1 MADIK
6 TMQRTTIKEFD
17 SKKVKSA
24 KFKSNLSYIRD
35 KNIELTDTLNNK
47 TKDTDSSYENA
58 NDYAISQIQ
67 DKSKIIRD
75 KTFYDLNEKR
85 KAQRE
90 KHTIQRNDKIRQ
102 KLDKKLQAKLEKRL
116 QEIPERNIKIKK
128 DIIDNSRRIK
138 QKSKATTNKTIKTAR
153 QNSKIA
159 KKTTEE
165 TTKVIKETPKAIKRA
180 TQISSKVA
188 KATVKAIVNVT
199 KAIISGAKAL
209 IGVIVAGGFTSVIII
224 LVVCLFGG
232 VIALFNMNGDKDTQS
247 MWGNDIVT
255 CAESQLGV
263 EGGEPYW
270 SWYGFNERVEWCACF
285 VSWCADQCGLLEGN
299 IHENN
304 QDLDSSG
311 VEEQV
316 TSNDMFAIPKYSVC
330 DDGISK
336 FKQMNRWQDRSKN
349 GQLYYPNRG
358 DIIFFDWIDKNT
370 GEQDGISDHTG
381 IVKNVDIEN
390 NKVHTIE
397 GNSGDAVKE
406 QEYDLN
412 NIQIVG
418 YGTINPY

>member
-1 MADIK
+1 MQDIK
-6 TMQRTTIKEFD
+6 TKQRTNIKEFD
-17 SKKVKSA
+17 TKKVKSA
-24 KFKSNLSYIRD
+24 KFKSNLSYIKD

-58 NDYAISQIQ
+58 NDYAISKIQ
-67 DKSKIIRD
+67 DKSRIIRY

-85 KAQRE
+85 KVQKE
-90 KHTIQRNDKIRQ
+90 KHRKQKNDKIRQ
-102 KLDKKLQAKLEKRL
+102 KLDKKVQAKLEKVMK
-116 QEIPERNIKIKK
+116 EAPDKTIKLKNDSIN
-128 DIIDNSRRIK
+128 NSRRIK
-138 QKSKATTNKTIKTAR
+138 QVAKETSNREIKTAK
-153 QNSKIA
+153 QSSKVA

-165 TTKVIKETPKAIKRA
+165 SAKIIKESPIVIKKVART
-180 TQISSKVA
+180 SVKVA
-188 KATVKAIVNVT
+188 KTTVKAIITTT
-199 KAIISGAKAL
+199 KAIVSGTKAL
-209 IGVIVAGGFTSVIII
+209 ISAIVAGGSTSVVII
-224 LVVCLFGG
+224 LVFCLFGG
-232 VIALFNMNGDKDTQS
+232 VIAIFNMNGDKDTAT
-247 MWGNDIVT
+247 MWGSDMVT

-285 VSWCADQCGLLEGN
+285 VCWVADQCGLLEGN
-299 IHENN
+299 
-304 QDLDSSG
+304 
-311 VEEQV
+311 
-316 TSNDMFAIPKYSVC
+316 SNEGTQSDIEDQALTNAKLSIPKYSVC
-330 DDGISK
+330 DDGINK
-336 FKQMNRWQDRSKN
+336 FKEKGEWQDRETD
-349 GQLYYPNRG
+349 GTLYIPKPG
-358 DIIFFDWIDKNT
+358 DIIFFDWIEKDT

>member
-1 MADIK
+1 MPDIK
-6 TMQRTTIKEFD
+6 TKQRTNIKEFD
-17 SKKVKSA
+17 SKNVKSA
-24 KFKSNLSYIRD
+24 KFKSNLSYIRE

-67 DKSKIIRD
+67 DKSRIIRD

-85 KAQRE
+85 KVQKE
-90 KHTIQRNDKIRQ
+90 KHRQEKNDKIRQ
-102 KLDKKLQAKLEKRL
+102 NLDKKVQTKLEKRL

-138 QKSKATTNKTIKTAR
+138 QESKATTNKTIKAVK
-153 QNSKIA
+153 QSSKMA

-165 TTKVIKETPKAIKRA
+165 SAKIIKESPIVIKKVART
-180 TQISSKVA
+180 SVKVA
-188 KATVKAIVNVT
+188 KTTVKAIITTT
-199 KAIISGAKAL
+199 KAIVSGTKAL
-209 IGVIVAGGFTSVIII
+209 ISAIVAGGSTSVVII
-224 LVVCLFGG
+224 LVFCLFGG
-232 VIALFNMNGDKDTQS
+232 VIALFNMNGDKDTAT
-247 MWGNDIVT
+247 MWGSDMIT

-270 SWYGFNERVEWCACF
+270 SWYGFDERVEWCACF
-285 VSWCADQCGLLEGN
+285 VSWVADQCGLLEGN
-299 IHENN
+299 
-304 QDLDSSG
+304 
-311 VEEQV
+311 
-316 TSNDMFAIPKYSVC
+316 SNEGTQSDIEDQALTNAKLSIPKYSVC
-330 DDGISK
+330 DDGINK
-336 FKQMNRWQDRSKN
+336 FKEKGEWQDRETD
-349 GQLYYPNRG
+349 GTLYIPKPG
-358 DIIFFDWIDKNT
+358 DIIFFDWIEKDT

>member
-1 MADIK
+1 MQDIK
-6 TMQRTTIKEFD
+6 TKQRTNIKEFD
-17 SKKVKSA
+17 TKKVKSA

-85 KAQRE
+85 KEQKE
-90 KHTIQRNDKIRQ
+90 KHRQDKNNKIRQ
-102 KLDKKLQAKLEKRL
+102 KLDKKVQTKLERIMK
-116 QEIPERNIKIKK
+116 EAPGKTIKLKNDSIN
-128 DIIDNSRRIK
+128 NSRRIK
-138 QKSKATTNKTIKTAR
+138 QVAKETSNREIKTAK
-153 QNSKIA
+153 QSSKVA

-165 TTKVIKETPKAIKRA
+165 TTKIIKETPIVVKKA
-180 TQISSKVA
+180 
-188 KATVKAIVNVT
+188 VKASVKVT
-199 KAIISGAKAL
+199 KATIKAIITSAKAVVTGTKAL
-209 IGVIVAGGFTSVIII
+209 ISAIAAGGVVSIAII
-224 LVVCLFGG
+224 LIVCIFGG
-232 VIALFNMNGDKDTQS
+232 VIAIFNMNGDKDTAT
-247 MWGNDIVT
+247 MWGSDMVT

-285 VSWCADQCGLLEGN
+285 VCWVADQCGLLEGN
-299 IHENN
+299 
-304 QDLDSSG
+304 
-311 VEEQV
+311 
-316 TSNDMFAIPKYSVC
+316 SNEDTQSDIEDQALTNAKLSIPKYSVC
-330 DDGISK
+330 DDGINK
-336 FKQMNRWQDRSKN
+336 FKEKGEWQDRETD
-349 GQLYYPNRG
+349 GTLYIPKPG
-358 DIIFFDWIDKNT
+358 DIIFFDWIEKDT

-418 YGTINPY
+418 YGTLNSY

>member
-1 MADIK
+1 MPDIK
-6 TMQRTTIKEFD
+6 TKQRPNIKEFD
-17 SKKVKSA
+17 TKKVKSA

-67 DKSKIIRD
+67 DKSRIIRD

-85 KAQRE
+85 KEQKE
-90 KHTIQRNDKIRQ
+90 KHRQDKNNKIRQ
-102 KLDKKLQAKLEKRL
+102 KLDKKVQTKLERIMK
-116 QEIPERNIKIKK
+116 EAPGKTIKLKNDSIN
-128 DIIDNSRRIK
+128 NSRRIK
-138 QKSKATTNKTIKTAR
+138 QVAKETSNREIKTAK
-153 QNSKIA
+153 QSSKVA

-165 TTKVIKETPKAIKRA
+165 TTKIIKETPIVVKKAV
-180 TQISSKVA
+180 QVS
-188 KATVKAIVNVT
+188 VKVT
-199 KAIISGAKAL
+199 KATIKAIITSAKAVVNGTKAL
-209 IGVIVAGGFTSVIII
+209 ISAIVAGGVVSIAII
-224 LVVCLFGG
+224 LIVCIFGG
-232 VIALFNMNGDKDTQS
+232 VIAIFNMNGDKDTAT
-247 MWGNDIVT
+247 MWGSDMVT
-255 CAESQLGV
+255 CAESQLEV

-285 VSWCADQCGLLEGN
+285 VCWVADQCGLLEGN
-299 IHENN
+299 SN
-304 QDLDSSG
+304 
-311 VEEQV
+311 EETQSELEDQ
-316 TSNDMFAIPKYSVC
+316 TLANAKLSIPKYSVC
-330 DDGISK
+330 DDGINK
-336 FKQMNRWQDRSKN
+336 FKEKGEWQDRETD
-349 GQLYYPNRG
+349 GTLYIPKPG
-358 DIIFFDWIDKNT
+358 DIIFFDWIEKDT

>member
-1 MADIK
+1 MPDIK
-6 TMQRTTIKEFD
+6 TKQRPNIKEFD
-17 SKKVKSA
+17 TKKVKSA
-24 KFKSNLSYIRD
+24 KFKSNLSYIKD

-85 KAQRE
+85 KEQKE
-90 KHTIQRNDKIRQ
+90 KHRQDKNNKIRQ
-102 KLDKKLQAKLEKRL
+102 KLDKKVQTKLERIMK
-116 QEIPERNIKIKK
+116 EAPGKTIKLKNDSIN
-128 DIIDNSRRIK
+128 NSRRIK
-138 QKSKATTNKTIKTAR
+138 QVAKETSNREIKTAK
-153 QNSKIA
+153 QSSKVA

-165 TTKVIKETPKAIKRA
+165 TTKIIKETPIVVKKA
-180 TQISSKVA
+180 
-188 KATVKAIVNVT
+188 VKASVKVT
-199 KAIISGAKAL
+199 KATIKAIITSAKAVVTGTKAL
-209 IGVIVAGGFTSVIII
+209 ISAIAAGGVVSIAII
-224 LVVCLFGG
+224 LIVCIFGG
-232 VIALFNMNGDKDTQS
+232 VIAIFNMNGDKDTAA
-247 MWGNDIVT
+247 MWGSDMVT

-285 VSWCADQCGLLEGN
+285 VCWVADQCGLLEGN
-299 IHENN
+299 
-304 QDLDSSG
+304 
-311 VEEQV
+311 
-316 TSNDMFAIPKYSVC
+316 SNEDTQSDIEDQALTNAKLSIPKYSVC
-330 DDGISK
+330 DDGINK
-336 FKQMNRWQDRSKN
+336 FKEKGEWQDRETD
-349 GQLYYPNRG
+349 GTLYIPKPG
-358 DIIFFDWIDKNT
+358 DIIFFDWIEKDT

-418 YGTINPY
+418 YGTLNSY

>member
-1 MADIK
+1 MPDIK
-6 TMQRTTIKEFD
+6 TKQRPNIKEFD
-17 SKKVKSA
+17 TKKVKSA
-24 KFKSNLSYIRD
+24 KFKSNLSYIKD

-85 KAQRE
+85 KEQKE
-90 KHTIQRNDKIRQ
+90 KHRQDKNNKIRQ
-102 KLDKKLQAKLEKRL
+102 KLDKKVQTKLERIMK
-116 QEIPERNIKIKK
+116 EAPGKTIKLKNDSIN
-128 DIIDNSRRIK
+128 NSRRIK
-138 QKSKATTNKTIKTAR
+138 QVAKETSNREIKTAK
-153 QNSKIA
+153 QSSKVA

-165 TTKVIKETPKAIKRA
+165 TTKIIKETPIVVKKA
-180 TQISSKVA
+180 
-188 KATVKAIVNVT
+188 VKASVKVT
-199 KAIISGAKAL
+199 KATIKAIITSAKAVVTGTKAL
-209 IGVIVAGGFTSVIII
+209 ISAIAAGGVVSIAII
-224 LVVCLFGG
+224 LIVCIFGG
-232 VIALFNMNGDKDTQS
+232 VIAIFNMNGDKDTAT
-247 MWGNDIVT
+247 MWGSDMVT

-285 VSWCADQCGLLEGN
+285 VCWVADQCGLLEGN
-299 IHENN
+299 
-304 QDLDSSG
+304 
-311 VEEQV
+311 
-316 TSNDMFAIPKYSVC
+316 SNEDTQSDIEDQALTNAKLSIPKYSVC
-330 DDGISK
+330 DDGINK
-336 FKQMNRWQDRSKN
+336 FKEKGEWQDRETD
-349 GQLYYPNRG
+349 GTLYIPKPG
-358 DIIFFDWIDKNT
+358 DIIFFDWIEKDT

-418 YGTINPY
+418 YGTLNSY

>member
-1 MADIK
+1 MPDIK
-6 TMQRTTIKEFD
+6 TKQRPNIKEFD
-17 SKKVKSA
+17 TKKVKSA

-35 KNIELTDTLNNK
+35 KNIELADTLNNK

-67 DKSKIIRD
+67 DKSRIIRD

-85 KAQRE
+85 KVQKE
-90 KHTIQRNDKIRQ
+90 KHRQAKNDKIRQ
-102 KLDKKLQAKLEKRL
+102 KLDKKVQAKLEKVMK
-116 QEIPERNIKIKK
+116 EAPDKTIKLKNDSIN
-128 DIIDNSRRIK
+128 NSRRIK
-138 QKSKATTNKTIKTAR
+138 QVAKETSNREIKTAK
-153 QNSKIA
+153 QSSKVA

-165 TTKVIKETPKAIKRA
+165 TTKIIKETPIVVKKAFQA
-180 TQISSKVA
+180 S
-188 KATVKAIVNVT
+188 VKVT
-199 KAIISGAKAL
+199 KATIKAIIASAKAVVTGTKAL
-209 IGVIVAGGFTSVIII
+209 ISAIAAGGVVSIAII
-224 LVVCLFGG
+224 LIVCIFGG
-232 VIALFNMNGDKDTQS
+232 VIAIFNMNGDKDTAT
-247 MWGNDIVT
+247 MWGSDMVT

-285 VSWCADQCGLLEGN
+285 VCWVADQCGLLEGN
-299 IHENN
+299 
-304 QDLDSSG
+304 
-311 VEEQV
+311 
-316 TSNDMFAIPKYSVC
+316 SNEDTQSDIEDQALTNAKLSIPKYSVC
-330 DDGISK
+330 DDGINK
-336 FKQMNRWQDRSKN
+336 FKEKGEWQDRETD
-349 GQLYYPNRG
+349 GTLYIPKPG
-358 DIIFFDWIDKNT
+358 DIIFFDWIEKDT

-418 YGTINPY
+418 YGTLNSY

>member
-1 MADIK
+1 MPDIK
-6 TMQRTTIKEFD
+6 TKQRPNIKEFD
-17 SKKVKSA
+17 TKKVKSA

-35 KNIELTDTLNNK
+35 KNIELADTLNNK

-67 DKSKIIRD
+67 DKSRIIRD

-85 KAQRE
+85 KEQKKQHRQE
-90 KHTIQRNDKIRQ
+90 KNDKNRQ
-102 KLDKKLQAKLEKRL
+102 KLEKKVQTKLEKVMK
-116 QEIPERNIKIKK
+116 EAPDKTIKLKNDSIN
-128 DIIDNSRRIK
+128 NSRRIK
-138 QKSKATTNKTIKTAR
+138 QVAKETSNREIKTAK
-153 QNSKIA
+153 QSSKVA

-165 TTKVIKETPKAIKRA
+165 TTKIIKETPIVIKKTVETSVKVTKITINAIIA
-180 TQISSKVA
+180 SA
-188 KATVKAIVNVT
+188 KAVATGT
-199 KAIISGAKAL
+199 KAL
-209 IGVIVAGGFTSVIII
+209 IGAIASGEIVSIAII
-224 LVVCLFGG
+224 LIVCIFGG
-232 VIALFNMNGDKDTQS
+232 VIAIFNMNGDKDTAT
-247 MWGNDIVT
+247 MWGSDIVT

-285 VSWCADQCGLLEGN
+285 VCWVADQCGVLDGSVQDN
-299 IHENN
+299 IEDQAMPNEK
-304 QDLDSSG
+304 L
-311 VEEQV
+311 
-316 TSNDMFAIPKYSVC
+316 TIPRYSVC
-330 DDGISK
+330 DDGINK
-336 FKQMNRWQDRSKN
+336 FKEKGQWQDRETD
-349 GQLYYPNRG
+349 GTLYIPKSG
-358 DIIFFDWIDKNT
+358 DIIFFDWIEKDT

>member
-85 KAQRE
+85 KEQKE
-90 KHTIQRNDKIRQ
+90 KHRQDKNNKIRQ
-102 KLDKKLQAKLEKRL
+102 KLDKKVQTKLERIMK
-116 QEIPERNIKIKK
+116 EAPGKTIKLKNDSIN
-128 DIIDNSRRIK
+128 NSRRIK
-138 QKSKATTNKTIKTAR
+138 QVAKETSNREIKTAK
-153 QNSKIA
+153 QSSKVA

-165 TTKVIKETPKAIKRA
+165 TTKIIKETPIVVKKA
-180 TQISSKVA
+180 
-188 KATVKAIVNVT
+188 VKASVKVT
-199 KAIISGAKAL
+199 KATIKAIITSAKAVVTGTKAL
-209 IGVIVAGGFTSVIII
+209 ISAIAAGGVVSIAII
-224 LVVCLFGG
+224 LIVCIFGG
-232 VIALFNMNGDKDTQS
+232 VIAIFNMNGDKDTAT
-247 MWGNDIVT
+247 MWGSDMVT

-285 VSWCADQCGLLEGN
+285 VCWVADQCGLLEGN
-299 IHENN
+299 
-304 QDLDSSG
+304 
-311 VEEQV
+311 
-316 TSNDMFAIPKYSVC
+316 SNEDTQSDIEDQALTNAKLSIPKYSVC
-330 DDGISK
+330 DDGINK
-336 FKQMNRWQDRSKN
+336 FKEKGEWQDRETD
-349 GQLYYPNRG
+349 GTLYIPKPG
-358 DIIFFDWIDKNT
+358 DIIFFDWIEKDT

-418 YGTINPY
+418 YGTLNSY

>member
-1 MADIK
+1 MPDIK
-6 TMQRTTIKEFD
+6 TKQRPNIKEFD
-17 SKKVKSA
+17 TKKVKSA

-85 KAQRE
+85 KEQKE
-90 KHTIQRNDKIRQ
+90 KHRQDKNNKIRQ
-102 KLDKKLQAKLEKRL
+102 KLDKKVQTKLERIMK
-116 QEIPERNIKIKK
+116 EAPGKTIKLKNDSIN
-128 DIIDNSRRIK
+128 NSRRIK
-138 QKSKATTNKTIKTAR
+138 QVAKETSNREIKTAK
-153 QNSKIA
+153 QSSKVA

-165 TTKVIKETPKAIKRA
+165 TTKIIKETPIVVKKA
-180 TQISSKVA
+180 
-188 KATVKAIVNVT
+188 VKASVKVT
-199 KAIISGAKAL
+199 KATIKAIITSAKAVVTGTKAL
-209 IGVIVAGGFTSVIII
+209 ISAIAAGGVVSIAII
-224 LVVCLFGG
+224 LIVCIFGG
-232 VIALFNMNGDKDTQS
+232 VIAIFNMNGDKDTAT
-247 MWGNDIVT
+247 MWGSDMVT

-270 SWYGFNERVEWCACF
+270 SWYGFDERVEWCACF
-285 VSWCADQCGLLEGN
+285 VSWAADQCGLLEGN
-299 IHENN
+299 
-304 QDLDSSG
+304 
-311 VEEQV
+311 
-316 TSNDMFAIPKYSVC
+316 SNEGTQSDIEDQALTNAKLSIPKYSVC
-330 DDGISK
+330 DDGINK
-336 FKQMNRWQDRSKN
+336 FKEKGEWQDRETD
-349 GQLYYPNRG
+349 GTLYIPKPG
-358 DIIFFDWIDKNT
+358 DIIFFDWIEKDT

-418 YGTINPY
+418 YGTLNSY

>member
-1 MADIK
+1 MPDIK
-6 TMQRTTIKEFD
+6 TKQRPNIKEFD
-17 SKKVKSA
+17 TKKVKSA

-85 KAQRE
+85 KEQKE
-90 KHTIQRNDKIRQ
+90 KHRQDKNNKIRQ
-102 KLDKKLQAKLEKRL
+102 KLDKKVQTKLERIMK
-116 QEIPERNIKIKK
+116 EAPGKTIKLKNDSIN
-128 DIIDNSRRIK
+128 NSRRIK
-138 QKSKATTNKTIKTAR
+138 QVAKETSNREIKTAK
-153 QNSKIA
+153 QSSKVA

-165 TTKVIKETPKAIKRA
+165 TTKIIKETPIVVKKA
-180 TQISSKVA
+180 
-188 KATVKAIVNVT
+188 VKASVKVT
-199 KAIISGAKAL
+199 KATIKAIITSAKAVVTGTKAL
-209 IGVIVAGGFTSVIII
+209 ISAIAAGGVVSIAII
-224 LVVCLFGG
+224 LIVCIFGG
-232 VIALFNMNGDKDTQS
+232 VIAIFNMNGDKDTAT
-247 MWGNDIVT
+247 MWGSDMVT

-285 VSWCADQCGLLEGN
+285 VCWVADQCGLLEGN
-299 IHENN
+299 
-304 QDLDSSG
+304 
-311 VEEQV
+311 
-316 TSNDMFAIPKYSVC
+316 SNEDTQSDIEDQALTNAKLSIPKYSVC
-330 DDGISK
+330 DDGINK
-336 FKQMNRWQDRSKN
+336 FKEKGEWQDRETD
-349 GQLYYPNRG
+349 GTLYIPKPG
-358 DIIFFDWIDKNT
+358 DIIFFDWIEKDT

-418 YGTINPY
+418 YGTLNSY

>member
-1 MADIK
+1 MPDIK
-6 TMQRTTIKEFD
+6 TKQRPNIKEFD
-17 SKKVKSA
+17 TKKVKSA
-24 KFKSNLSYIRD
+24 KFKSNLSYIKD

-85 KAQRE
+85 KGQRE
-90 KHTIQRNDKIRQ
+90 KHRQQRNDKIRQ
-102 KLDKKLQAKLEKRL
+102 KLDKKVQTRLEKVMKETPDRT
-116 QEIPERNIKIKK
+116 IKLKNDSIN
-128 DIIDNSRRIK
+128 NSRRIK
-138 QKSKATTNKTIKTAR
+138 QVAKETSNREIKTAK
-153 QNSKIA
+153 QSSKVA

-165 TTKVIKETPKAIKRA
+165 TTKIIKKTPIVIKKAV
-180 TQISSKVA
+180 QGSVKVT
-188 KATVKAIVNVT
+188 KATVKAIIT
-199 KAIISGAKAL
+199 SAKAVATGTKAL
-209 IGVIVAGGFTSVIII
+209 IGTIATGGIVSIAII
-224 LVVCLFGG
+224 LIICIFGG
-232 VIALFNMNGDKDTQS
+232 VIAIFNMNGDKDTAT
-247 MWGNDIVT
+247 MWGSDMVT

-285 VSWCADQCGLLEGN
+285 VCWVADQCGLLEGN
-299 IHENN
+299 
-304 QDLDSSG
+304 
-311 VEEQV
+311 
-316 TSNDMFAIPKYSVC
+316 SNEDTQSDIEDQALTNAKLSIPKYSVC
-330 DDGISK
+330 DDGINK
-336 FKQMNRWQDRSKN
+336 FKEKGEWQDRETD
-349 GQLYYPNRG
+349 GTLYIPKPG
-358 DIIFFDWIDKNT
+358 DIIFFDWIEKDT

-418 YGTINPY
+418 YGTLNSY

>member
-1 MADIK
+1 MQDIK
-6 TMQRTTIKEFD
+6 TKQRPNIKEFD
-17 SKKVKSA
+17 TKKVKSA

-85 KAQRE
+85 KEQKE
-90 KHTIQRNDKIRQ
+90 KHRQDKNNKIRQ
-102 KLDKKLQAKLEKRL
+102 KLDKKVQTKLERIMK
-116 QEIPERNIKIKK
+116 EAPGKTIKLKNDSIN
-128 DIIDNSRRIK
+128 NSRRIK
-138 QKSKATTNKTIKTAR
+138 QVAKETSNREIKTAK
-153 QNSKIA
+153 QSSKVA

-165 TTKVIKETPKAIKRA
+165 TTKIIKETPIVVKKA
-180 TQISSKVA
+180 
-188 KATVKAIVNVT
+188 VKASVKVT
-199 KAIISGAKAL
+199 KATIKAIITSAKAVVTGTKAL
-209 IGVIVAGGFTSVIII
+209 ISAIAAGGVVSIAII
-224 LVVCLFGG
+224 LIVCIFGG
-232 VIALFNMNGDKDTQS
+232 VIAIFNMNGDKDTAT
-247 MWGNDIVT
+247 MWGSDMVT

-285 VSWCADQCGLLEGN
+285 VCWVADQCGLLEGN
-299 IHENN
+299 
-304 QDLDSSG
+304 
-311 VEEQV
+311 
-316 TSNDMFAIPKYSVC
+316 SNEDTQSDIEDQALTNAKLSIPKYSVC
-330 DDGISK
+330 DDGINK
-336 FKQMNRWQDRSKN
+336 FKEKGEWQDRETD
-349 GQLYYPNRG
+349 GTLYIPKPG
-358 DIIFFDWIDKNT
+358 DIIFFDWIEKDT

-418 YGTINPY
+418 YGTLNSY

>member
-1 MADIK
+1 MPDIK
-6 TMQRTTIKEFD
+6 TKQRPNIKEFD
-17 SKKVKSA
+17 TKKVKSA

-35 KNIELTDTLNNK
+35 KNIELADTLNNK

-67 DKSKIIRD
+67 DKSRIIRD

-85 KAQRE
+85 KVQKE
-90 KHTIQRNDKIRQ
+90 KHRQAKNDKIRQ
-102 KLDKKLQAKLEKRL
+102 KLDKKVQAKLEKVMK
-116 QEIPERNIKIKK
+116 EAPDKTIKLKNDSIN
-128 DIIDNSRRIK
+128 NSRRIK
-138 QKSKATTNKTIKTAR
+138 QVAKETSNREIKTAK
-153 QNSKIA
+153 QSSKVA

-165 TTKVIKETPKAIKRA
+165 TTKIIKETPIVVKKAV
-180 TQISSKVA
+180 QVS
-188 KATVKAIVNVT
+188 VKVT
-199 KAIISGAKAL
+199 KATIKAIITSAKAVVTGTKAL
-209 IGVIVAGGFTSVIII
+209 ISAIAAGGVVSIAII
-224 LVVCLFGG
+224 LIVCIFGG
-232 VIALFNMNGDKDTQS
+232 VIAIFNMNGDKDTAT
-247 MWGNDIVT
+247 MWGSDMVT
-255 CAESQLGV
+255 CAESQLEV

-285 VSWCADQCGLLEGN
+285 VSWVADQCGLLEGN
-299 IHENN
+299 
-304 QDLDSSG
+304 
-311 VEEQV
+311 
-316 TSNDMFAIPKYSVC
+316 SNEDTQSELEDQTLANAKLSIPKYSVC
-330 DDGISK
+330 DDGINK
-336 FKQMNRWQDRSKN
+336 FKEKGEWQDRETD
-349 GQLYYPNRG
+349 GTLYIPKPG
-358 DIIFFDWIDKNT
+358 DIIFFDWIEKDS

>member
-35 KNIELTDTLNNK
+35 KNIELADTLNNK

-67 DKSKIIRD
+67 DKSRIIRD

-85 KAQRE
+85 KEQKE
-90 KHTIQRNDKIRQ
+90 KHRQQKNDKIRQ
-102 KLDKKLQAKLEKRL
+102 NLDKKVQTKLEKVMK
-116 QEIPERNIKIKK
+116 ETTDTTIKLKN
-128 DIIDNSRRIK
+128 DSNNNSKRIK
-138 QKSKATTNKTIKTAR
+138 QVAKETSNREIKTAK
-153 QNSKIA
+153 QSSKVA

-165 TTKVIKETPKAIKRA
+165 TTKIIKETPIVIKKAVQA
-180 TQISSKVA
+180 S
-188 KATVKAIVNVT
+188 VKVT
-199 KAIISGAKAL
+199 KATIKAIITSAKAVVTGTKAL
-209 IGVIVAGGFTSVIII
+209 ISAIAAGGVVSIAII
-224 LVVCLFGG
+224 LIVCIFGG
-232 VIALFNMNGDKDTQS
+232 VIAIFNMNGDKDTAT
-247 MWGNDIVT
+247 MWGSDMVT

-285 VSWCADQCGLLEGN
+285 VCWVADQCGLLEGN
-299 IHENN
+299 
-304 QDLDSSG
+304 
-311 VEEQV
+311 
-316 TSNDMFAIPKYSVC
+316 SNEDTQSDIEDQALTNAKLSIPKYSVC
-330 DDGISK
+330 DDGINK
-336 FKQMNRWQDRSKN
+336 FKEKGEWQDRETD
-349 GQLYYPNRG
+349 GTLYIPKPG
-358 DIIFFDWIDKNT
+358 DIIFFDWIEKDT

-418 YGTINPY
+418 YGTLNSY

>member
-85 KAQRE
+85 KEQKE
-90 KHTIQRNDKIRQ
+90 KHRQDKNNKIRQ
-102 KLDKKLQAKLEKRL
+102 KLDKKVQTKLERIMK
-116 QEIPERNIKIKK
+116 EAPGKTIKLKNDSIN
-128 DIIDNSRRIK
+128 NSRRIK
-138 QKSKATTNKTIKTAR
+138 QVAKETSNREIKTAK
-153 QNSKIA
+153 QSSKVA

-165 TTKVIKETPKAIKRA
+165 TTKIIKETPIVVKKA
-180 TQISSKVA
+180 
-188 KATVKAIVNVT
+188 VKASVKVT
-199 KAIISGAKAL
+199 KATIKAIITSAKAVVTGTKAL
-209 IGVIVAGGFTSVIII
+209 ISAIAAGGVVSIAII
-224 LVVCLFGG
+224 LIVCIFGG
-232 VIALFNMNGDKDTQS
+232 VIAIFNMNGDKDTAT
-247 MWGNDIVT
+247 MWGSDMVT

-285 VSWCADQCGLLEGN
+285 VCWVADQCGLLEGN
-299 IHENN
+299 
-304 QDLDSSG
+304 
-311 VEEQV
+311 
-316 TSNDMFAIPKYSVC
+316 SNEDTQSDIEDQALTNAKLSIPKYSVC
-330 DDGISK
+330 DDGINK
-336 FKQMNRWQDRSKN
+336 FKEKGEWQDRETD
-349 GQLYYPNRG
+349 GTLYIPKPG
-358 DIIFFDWIDKNT
+358 DIIFFDWIEKDT
-370 GEQDGISDHTG
+370 GEQDRISDHTG
-381 IVKNVDIEN
+381 IVKNVDLEN

-418 YGTINPY
+418 YGTLNSY

>member
-1 MADIK
+1 MPDIK
-6 TMQRTTIKEFD
+6 TKQRPNIKEFD
-17 SKKVKSA
+17 TKKVKSA
-24 KFKSNLSYIRD
+24 KFKSNLSYIKD

-67 DKSKIIRD
+67 DKSRIIRD

-85 KAQRE
+85 KVQKE
-90 KHTIQRNDKIRQ
+90 KHRQAKNDKIRQ
-102 KLDKKLQAKLEKRL
+102 KLDKKVQAKLEKVMK
-116 QEIPERNIKIKK
+116 EAPDKTIKLKNDSIN
-128 DIIDNSRRIK
+128 NSKRIK
-138 QKSKATTNKTIKTAR
+138 QVAKETSNREIKTAK
-153 QNSKIA
+153 QSSKVA

-165 TTKVIKETPKAIKRA
+165 TTKIIKETPIVIKKAVQA
-180 TQISSKVA
+180 S
-188 KATVKAIVNVT
+188 VKVT
-199 KAIISGAKAL
+199 KATIKAIITSAKAVVTGTKAL
-209 IGVIVAGGFTSVIII
+209 ISAIAAGGVVSIAII
-224 LVVCLFGG
+224 LIVCIFGG
-232 VIALFNMNGDKDTQS
+232 VIAIFNMNGDKDTAT
-247 MWGNDIVT
+247 MWGSDMVT

-285 VSWCADQCGLLEGN
+285 VCWVADQCGLLEGN
-299 IHENN
+299 
-304 QDLDSSG
+304 
-311 VEEQV
+311 
-316 TSNDMFAIPKYSVC
+316 SNEDTQSELEDQTLANAKLSIPKYSVC
-330 DDGISK
+330 DDGINK
-336 FKQMNRWQDRSKN
+336 FKEKGEWQDRETD
-349 GQLYYPNRG
+349 GTLYIPKPG
-358 DIIFFDWIDKNT
+358 DIIFFDWIEKDT

-390 NKVHTIE
+390 NNVHTIE

>member
-1 MADIK
+1 MPYIK
-6 TMQRTTIKEFD
+6 TKQRPNIKEFD
-17 SKKVKSA
+17 TKKVKSA
-24 KFKSNLSYIRD
+24 KFKSNLSYIKD

-85 KAQRE
+85 KEQKE
-90 KHTIQRNDKIRQ
+90 KHRQDKNNKIRQ
-102 KLDKKLQAKLEKRL
+102 KLDKKVQTKLERIMK
-116 QEIPERNIKIKK
+116 EAPGKTIKLKNDSIN
-128 DIIDNSRRIK
+128 NSRRIK
-138 QKSKATTNKTIKTAR
+138 QVAKETSNREIKTAK
-153 QNSKIA
+153 QSSKVA

-165 TTKVIKETPKAIKRA
+165 TTKIIKETPIVVKKA
-180 TQISSKVA
+180 
-188 KATVKAIVNVT
+188 VKASVKVT
-199 KAIISGAKAL
+199 KATIKAIITSAKAVVTGTKAL
-209 IGVIVAGGFTSVIII
+209 ISAIAAGGVVSIAII
-224 LVVCLFGG
+224 LIVCIFGG
-232 VIALFNMNGDKDTQS
+232 VIAIFNMNGDKDTAT
-247 MWGNDIVT
+247 MWGSDMVT

-285 VSWCADQCGLLEGN
+285 VCWVADQCGLLEGN
-299 IHENN
+299 
-304 QDLDSSG
+304 
-311 VEEQV
+311 
-316 TSNDMFAIPKYSVC
+316 SNEDTQSDIEDQALTNAKLSIPKYSVC
-330 DDGISK
+330 DDGINK
-336 FKQMNRWQDRSKN
+336 FKEKGEWQDRETD
-349 GQLYYPNRG
+349 GTLYIPKPG
-358 DIIFFDWIDKNT
+358 DIIFFDWIEKDT

-418 YGTINPY
+418 YGTLNSY

>member
-1 MADIK
+1 MPDIK
-6 TMQRTTIKEFD
+6 TKQRPNIKEFD
-17 SKKVKSA
+17 TKKVKSA
-24 KFKSNLSYIRD
+24 KFKSNLSYIKD

-85 KAQRE
+85 KGQRE
-90 KHTIQRNDKIRQ
+90 KHRQQRNDKIRQ
-102 KLDKKLQAKLEKRL
+102 KLDKKVQTRLEKVMKETPDRT
-116 QEIPERNIKIKK
+116 IKLKNDSIN
-128 DIIDNSRRIK
+128 NSRRIK
-138 QKSKATTNKTIKTAR
+138 QVAKETSNREIKTAK
-153 QNSKIA
+153 QSSKVA

-165 TTKVIKETPKAIKRA
+165 TTKIIKKTPIVIKKAV
-180 TQISSKVA
+180 QGSVKVT
-188 KATVKAIVNVT
+188 KATVKAIIT
-199 KAIISGAKAL
+199 SAKAVATGTKAL
-209 IGVIVAGGFTSVIII
+209 IGTIATGGIVSIAII
-224 LVVCLFGG
+224 LIICIFGG
-232 VIALFNMNGDKDTQS
+232 VIAIFNMNGDKDTAT
-247 MWGNDIVT
+247 MWGSDMVT

-285 VSWCADQCGLLEGN
+285 VSWVADQCGLLEGN
-299 IHENN
+299 
-304 QDLDSSG
+304 
-311 VEEQV
+311 
-316 TSNDMFAIPKYSVC
+316 SNEGTKSDIEDQALTNAKLSIPKYSVC
-330 DDGISK
+330 DDGINK
-336 FKQMNRWQDRSKN
+336 FKEKGEWQDRETD
-349 GQLYYPNRG
+349 GTLYIPKPG
-358 DIIFFDWIDKNT
+358 DIIFFDWIEKDT
-370 GEQDGISDHTG
+370 GEQDRISDHTG
-381 IVKNVDIEN
+381 IVKNVDLEN

>member
-1 MADIK
+1 MPDIK
-6 TMQRTTIKEFD
+6 TKQRTNIKEFD
-17 SKKVKSA
+17 TKKVKSA
-24 KFKSNLSYIRD
+24 KFKSNLSYIKD

-67 DKSKIIRD
+67 DKSRIIRD

-85 KAQRE
+85 KEQKE
-90 KHTIQRNDKIRQ
+90 KHRQQKNDKIRQ
-102 KLDKKLQAKLEKRL
+102 KLDKKVQTKLEKVMKETPDRT
-116 QEIPERNIKIKK
+116 IKAK
-128 DIIDNSRRIK
+128 DNSINNSRRIK
-138 QKSKATTNKTIKTAR
+138 QIAKDTSNREIKTAKR
-153 QNSKIA
+153 SSKIA

-165 TTKVIKETPKAIKRA
+165 TTKIIKETPIVIKKAVEA
-180 TQISSKVA
+180 SVKVT
-188 KATVKAIVNVT
+188 KTTI
-199 KAIISGAKAL
+199 KAIIASAKAVATGTKAL
-209 IGVIVAGGFTSVIII
+209 IGAIASGGIVSIAII
-224 LVVCLFGG
+224 LIVCIFGG
-232 VIALFNMNGDKDTQS
+232 VIAIFNMNGDKDTAT
-247 MWGNDIVT
+247 MWGSDMVT

-285 VSWCADQCGLLEGN
+285 VCWVADQCGLLEGN
-299 IHENN
+299 
-304 QDLDSSG
+304 
-311 VEEQV
+311 
-316 TSNDMFAIPKYSVC
+316 SNEDTQSDIEDQALTNAKLSIPKYSVC
-330 DDGISK
+330 DDGINK
-336 FKQMNRWQDRSKN
+336 FKEKGEWQDRETD
-349 GQLYYPNRG
+349 GTLYIPKPG
-358 DIIFFDWIDKNT
+358 DIIFFDWIEKDT

-418 YGTINPY
+418 YGTLNSY